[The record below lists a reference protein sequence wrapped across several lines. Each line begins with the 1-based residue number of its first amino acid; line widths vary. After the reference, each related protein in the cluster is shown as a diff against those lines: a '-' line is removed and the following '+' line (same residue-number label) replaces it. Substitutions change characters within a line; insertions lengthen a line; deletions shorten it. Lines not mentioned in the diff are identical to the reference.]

1 MKNVFDRLNS
11 KYDRAKKINNEH
23 EKRATEMIK
32 TETQRWKEQGKKNN
46 AFKNCETLSNILTH
60 K

>member
-23 EKRATEMIK
+23 EKRKIEIIK
-32 TETQRWKEQGKKNN
+32 TETQRGKEQGKKNN
-46 AFKNCETLSNILTH
+46 AFKNSETLSNILTY